1 MNCNIF
7 RKRLEDYVMGDIPSE
22 LKISLENHMDG
33 CESCRAIYEEE
44 IRIDASFKMALS
56 IEGIE
61 FNSSRTSI
69 ISAIDKNRY
78 SKRTSNKILYN
89 IKKYKNRYL
98 SYAVAVIAMIVF
110 IPMLLNN
117 FNEGSYKTEGASE
130 NKMDI
135 YKAED
140 KASNEASTENSTQ
153 DIAIADE
160 KQEAIADKKA
170 DSKVI
175 MNEEN
180 SPMEFKGT
188 IVESKELPNYEIVW
202 ANSLNGEKSAAI
214 DTIPEKDVDFGIHV
228 IYVKDIKTNK
238 IVKYE
243 VIKDTQSTIKN
254 IQWWDNEHLIVV
266 TGFAYGSVSYG
277 SDIYSLA
284 VDTGKFSALYQVKDE
299 KQQIVEVQKV
309 KNDLILQ
316 LIIYEDDN
324 YNISHKAVGKINI
337 LDLKKSTDM
346 QIISEEKK

>member
-89 IKKYKNRYL
+89 IKKYKNKYL

-117 FNEGSYKTEGASE
+117 FNEGSYKTEGVSE
-130 NKMDI
+130 NKMAI

-160 KQEAIADKKA
+160 KQEAIADKK
-170 DSKVI
+170 
-175 MNEEN
+175 N
-180 SPMEFKGT
+180 SPMEFKST
-188 IVESKELPNYEIVW
+188 IVESKELPSYEIVW

-214 DTIPEKDVDFGIHV
+214 DTMPEKDVDFGIHV

-243 VIKDTQSTIKN
+243 VIKDTQSTIRN
-254 IQWWDNEHLIVV
+254 IQWWDNDHLIVV
-266 TGFAYGSVSYG
+266 TGFAYGTVSYG

-284 VDTGKFSALYQVKDE
+284 VDTGKFSTLYQVKDE
-299 KQQIVEVQKV
+299 KQQIVEEQKV

-324 YNISHKAVGKINI
+324 YSISHKAVGKINI
-337 LDLKKSTDM
+337 LDPKKSADM
-346 QIISEEKK
+346 QITNEK